1 MVCKVCDLRHKEVI
15 NAKDGSRLGFVDD
28 VEINIKDATVISIV
42 IYGRLRCFGL
52 LGREDDII
60 IKWDCI
66 ELIGEDTIL
75 VNFNFSAR
83 RKKGFRGLFKS

>member
-15 NAKDGSRLGFVDD
+15 NAKDGCRLGFVDD
-28 VEINIKDATVISIV
+28 IEINIKDATVVSLV

-60 IKWDCI
+60 ISWSCESADSI
-66 ELIGEDTIL
+66 R
-75 VNFNFSAR
+75 FSR
-83 RKKGFRGLFKS
+83 